1 MERNTTIR
9 LSAKDVVRK
18 NLVIE
23 TEYYPLIKEQ
33 FELLVNGQS
42 RWKDYGSKFFW
53 ASITLLIR
61 IIAICIV
68 ITIAYHKKQMEN
80 ISQNTQISVID
91 IMFIAICI
99 IAAIGCHLL
108 SKYKKTPSDKLIE
121 KTRNYFEQET

>member
-42 RWKDYGSKFFW
+42 RWKDYGSKF
-53 ASITLLIR
+53 SGL
-61 IIAICIV
+61 V
-68 ITIAYHKKQMEN
+68 
-80 ISQNTQISVID
+80 
-91 IMFIAICI
+91 
-99 IAAIGCHLL
+99 
-108 SKYKKTPSDKLIE
+108 
-121 KTRNYFEQET
+121 

>member
-61 IIAICIV
+61 IIANMHSH
-68 ITIAYHKKQMEN
+68 YHCV
-80 ISQNTQISVID
+80 SQKTNGKHFAKYTDKRYRYYVY
-91 IMFIAICI
+91 
-99 IAAIGCHLL
+99 CHLYN
-108 SKYKKTPSDKLIE
+108 SSNRMSFII
-121 KTRNYFEQET
+121 